1 MLFFAVGFKRHHD
14 AASAHKAAGRL
25 RFTVAVAGIVGVDVQ
40 VKLVVL
46 TVVLAGFDCGRKE
59 LNAVGFKLFLSGT
72 AILRVFL
79 QEGGV
84 VLFVLGILGIR
95 EVSIKAFGRIGYTV
109 LMLLLRAA
117 LKCHD
122 AAVDNGC
129 TTVVFAFFK
138 DDDLGA
144 VIDSGGGCTHAGNAG
159 TCNHNVRCHVP
170 FGWRAQK
177 ARGRSSKIGSGK
189 ACKSGCGCAG

>member
-1 MLFFAVGFKRHHD
+1 M
-14 AASAHKAAGRL
+14 
-25 RFTVAVAGIVGVDVQ
+25 FTVAVAGIVGVDVQ

-79 QEGGV
+79 QESGD

-95 EVSIKAFGRIGYTV
+95 EVSMKAFGRIGYTV
-109 LMLLLRAA
+109 FTLPLRAA

-122 AAVDNGC
+122 AAVDNGRA
-129 TTVVFAFFK
+129 TVVLAFFK
-138 DDDLGA
+138 DDDFGA
-144 VIDSGGGCTHAGNAG
+144 VIDSSGSGTHAGNAG
-159 TCNHNVRCHVP
+159 TCNYNICCHVP

-177 ARGRSSKIGSGK
+177 TGRRSG
-189 ACKSGCGCAG
+189 